1 MIYSNNSAC
10 TIEYV
15 SLYER
20 ILISYLYQFDS
31 VVFPSLYPLVSSYY
45 TKFSTTKR
53 YLKSFLHPLKSW
65 KHFVICNAFSRT
77 EYFNLKQRFSSI
89 RYHSPFIQSI
99 PLDPRTV
106 VAKTIYK
113 FPDSPLTKIREIY
126 GFEYAGFK
134 SRRKSTMAL
143 STAVKLDFWAVVID
157 NSETPELSV

>member
-1 MIYSNNSAC
+1 MC

-15 SLYER
+15 SFYER
-20 ILISYLYQFDS
+20 ILILYLYQFNLA
-31 VVFPSLYPLVSSYY
+31 VFPTSLYPLVSSYY
-45 TKFSTTKR
+45 TKFSTAKR

-77 EYFNLKQRFSSI
+77 EYFSLKQRFSSI

-99 PLDPRTV
+99 LLDPRTV

-134 SRRKSTMAL
+134 SRRKSTMPL
-143 STAVKLDFWAVVID
+143 STVVKLDFWAVVID